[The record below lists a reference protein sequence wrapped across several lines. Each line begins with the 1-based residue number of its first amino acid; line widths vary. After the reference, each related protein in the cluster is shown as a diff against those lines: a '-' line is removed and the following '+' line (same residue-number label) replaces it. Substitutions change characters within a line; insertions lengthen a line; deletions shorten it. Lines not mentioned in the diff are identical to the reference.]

1 MSEPVKPAAAP
12 EPAPKATGLA
22 LLRVPFE
29 PHQIGKLPQ
38 PIARKEV
45 MDSLDKAFCSVCHTY
60 HAVDKIIHLDYVGHA
75 AVTDRLLDADPTW
88 FWEPLAIGLDGLPV
102 FDKKGGL
109 WIWLTVLG
117 VRRIGYGSAEAKS
130 WSASGAFEKEIIGDA
145 IRNAAM
151 RFGVALELWHK
162 GELHKTDPT
171 NAQPPQGED
180 DWPPQDGSTTAVTER
195 VERGRPQRRSA
206 AAPATK
212 PAAKAAPQ
220 RAGQFALLGQ
230 VRYLRQQV
238 KALKVTDAQLQAML
252 NRFKVNG
259 LDDEAQ
265 IPLATWADMKAELE
279 ALRDA

>member
-12 EPAPKATGLA
+12 APAPKATGLA
-22 LLRVPFE
+22 LLREAFPE
-29 PHQIGKLPQ
+29 HQIGKLPQ
-38 PIARKEV
+38 PMAKKDV
-45 MDSLDKAFCSVCHTY
+45 MDQLPKGMCSVCHTY
-60 HAVDKIIHLDYVGHA
+60 HATSKVIHLDYVGHA
-75 AVTDRLLDADPTW
+75 AVTDRLLDADPAW

-117 VRRIGYGSAEAKS
+117 VRRLGYGSAEAKS
-130 WSASGAFEKEIIGDA
+130 WSVPGALEKEIIGDA

-162 GELHKTDPT
+162 GELHKTDPST
-171 NAQPPQGED
+171 ATPPQGEEE
-180 DWPPQDGSTTAVTER
+180 WPPEEGAGRTER
-195 VERGRPQRRSA
+195 ATPQRRSA
-206 AAPATK
+206 PAKTAPAKTAAK
-212 PAAKAAPQ
+212 PAA
-220 RAGQFALLGQ
+220 RAGQFALVGQ
-230 VRYLRQQV
+230 IRYLRQQV
-238 KALKVTDAQLQAML
+238 KALKMTDAQLQAML
-252 NRFKVNG
+252 QRFKVNG